1 MFLSSAFDMQ
11 KTSRSR
17 YYRMTFSASNFVPLS
32 PTVVHKVTTRAHT
45 SQDVSVKAGALATKS
60 YTQVFR
66 TRKFL
71 LSFKLGKE
79 IRGEVT
85 NELTTNAD
93 VENMVAL
100 TVDSRQSW
108 EASCIFKAQ
117 QTD

>member
-32 PTVVHKVTTRAHT
+32 PTVVHKVTTRACT
-45 SQDVSVKAGALATKS
+45 SQDVSVKAGALATNS
-60 YTQVFR
+60 YTPSLQDTKV
-66 TRKFL
+66 
-71 LSFKLGKE
+71 SAFKLGKE

-85 NELTTNAD
+85 KELTANAD

-108 EASCIFKAQ
+108 EARCIFKAQ
-117 QTD
+117 RTG